1 MIGGYQHSKYILPS
15 SLVSNIPGPLS
26 IDNDNLQFGYSVE
39 SLFLVPVQ
47 GEDRSKISV
56 PNEYRYLDW
65 GYS

>member
-47 GEDRSKISV
+47 GEDRSKQ
-56 PNEYRYLDW
+56 Y
-65 GYS
+65 